1 VGACCPVG
9 TKWDIGA
16 NACIEDVLVC
26 PSGQVKTVT
35 PESPLCMLN
44 IVPKVGGSDLF
55 LEAYDHT
62 VGNCVLASSAT
73 HVVPAASI
81 SPVS

>member
-1 VGACCPVG
+1 
-9 TKWDIGA
+9 
-16 NACIEDVLVC
+16 
-26 PSGQVKTVT
+26 
-35 PESPLCMLN
+35 MLN

-62 VGNCVLASSAT
+62 VGNCVLASSAA